1 MRADGLAIRLWT
13 AELAE
18 GRVGFL
24 LVNPTRSWMGMSRH
38 AGDIRKCCS
47 FGISQSRV
55 SFSDRDGYLRNH
67 TGRSKIL
74 GVRRCEGELEAWGS
88 GSGSWTGQSSIRNGR
103 SGGRGRPSKSA
114 SYAYP
119 LNMGRPLVDLSA
131 GVDRFLTLGLTGGT
145 GRCAAVNSIMRR
157 DAKLPV
163 GRLCRA
169 KELNTQHGSR
179 DYENPYH
186 WRC

>member
-1 MRADGLAIRLWT
+1 MSMNSVLFRQAGKNSRRQPEHLKARLRRVADEKAAMRADGLAIRLWP
-13 AELAE
+13 AEMAE
-18 GRVGFL
+18 GHVGFL
-24 LVNPTRSWMGMSRH
+24 LVNPTRSSNQRRMLIPSTLGGPSV
-38 AGDIRKCCS
+38 DI
-47 FGISQSRV
+47 
-55 SFSDRDGYLRNH
+55 
-67 TGRSKIL
+67 
-74 GVRRCEGELEAWGS
+74 
-88 GSGSWTGQSSIRNGR
+88 
-103 SGGRGRPSKSA
+103 
-114 SYAYP
+114 
-119 LNMGRPLVDLSA
+119 SA

-169 KELNTQHGSR
+169 KELYTQHGSR